1 MPHKYKIAIDTM
13 TMATEFVTITT
24 KLPGKIVVVDN
35 KGMCVNARSILG
47 VIYAMEFE
55 ELWCESERDIYN
67 AIEKFI
73 ID

>member
-13 TMATEFVTITT
+13 TTATEFVTITT
-24 KLPGKIVVVDN
+24 KLLGKIVVVDN
-35 KGMCVNARSILG
+35 KGMRVNARSILG

-73 ID
+73 IE